1 MTIVGGNISS
11 AFFYIS
17 SQKVLFRVQVMKRKR
32 KKLTNLKKVSQ
43 YLFISECIGELV
55 CVGGYTYAGI
65 GR

>member
-1 MTIVGGNISS
+1 
-11 AFFYIS
+11 
-17 SQKVLFRVQVMKRKR
+17 MKRKR